1 MNIKIWHLMVINF
14 FVTSFV
20 YFVEG
25 FSLKLFDEILDF
37 FGELLLFNTNNISS
51 GYKLRLLVYIL
62 GSFVT
67 VVLIPFI
74 FIFGVFECKKVNSQI
89 HRWIR
94 LCGLIF
100 YISILWLA
108 FPVLF
113 FLNNSV
119 TDGPI
124 GFFFLA
130 PFIFM
135 GIQVFLGMLRT
146 EVRG

>member
-1 MNIKIWHLMVINF
+1 MNIKMWHLMAINV
-14 FVTSFV
+14 FVTSCV

-25 FSLKLFDEILDF
+25 FSLKLFDGILDF

-62 GSFVT
+62 ESFVT

-74 FIFGVFECKKVNSQI
+74 FFFGVFECQMVNYKI
-89 HRWIR
+89 PRWIR
-94 LCGLIF
+94 LFGLIF
-100 YISILWLA
+100 SILLSWLA

-113 FLNNSV
+113 FLKNSI
-119 TDGPI
+119 TSGPI

-130 PFIFM
+130 PVIFM
-135 GIQVFLGMLRT
+135 GVQVLFGMLRT